1 MGASDV
7 KKVAA
12 NLGMLFRQSLLIL
25 ADILLINAG
34 YWLMALLSDS
44 PMRDWIPMLLDRTL
58 PVTLGYLVVFA
69 VCGMYS
75 GIWKYAGLHDL
86 LRCFVG
92 GALGGLLSVSIDKI
106 GSYFGKSGGDLAMG
120 NFPAAYYVSSTLLII
135 ALCGGFR
142 LLYRMGR
149 YIYRDG
155 DFGKRRRS
163 ARVMILGAGD
173 MGMIIVHELEAN
185 GYRKGRPVVIV
196 DDNPSKQGR
205 RFSGIP
211 VRGGMEKIP
220 ELAERYKID
229 EIIYCIPSATSA
241 RQVEIMNLAMKT

>member
-75 GIWKYAGLHDL
+75 GIWKYAGMY
-86 LRCFVG
+86 
-92 GALGGLLSVSIDKI
+92 SP
-106 GSYFGKSGGDLAMG
+106 Y
-120 NFPAAYYVSSTLLII
+120 PT
-135 ALCGGFR
+135 
-142 LLYRMGR
+142 
-149 YIYRDG
+149 
-155 DFGKRRRS
+155 
-163 ARVMILGAGD
+163 
-173 MGMIIVHELEAN
+173 
-185 GYRKGRPVVIV
+185 
-196 DDNPSKQGR
+196 
-205 RFSGIP
+205 
-211 VRGGMEKIP
+211 
-220 ELAERYKID
+220 
-229 EIIYCIPSATSA
+229 
-241 RQVEIMNLAMKT
+241 